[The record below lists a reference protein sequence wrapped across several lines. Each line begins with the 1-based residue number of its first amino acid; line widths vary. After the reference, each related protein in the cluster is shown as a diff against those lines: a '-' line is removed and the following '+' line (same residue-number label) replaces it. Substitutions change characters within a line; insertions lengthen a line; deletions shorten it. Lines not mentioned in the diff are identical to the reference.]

1 MTQTLKVLCVTGW
14 CRNGSTIIGNI
25 LGEVPGFFHV
35 GELHFLWKNAAGLG
49 ANNRCGCGEAL
60 TDCPVWSRVLD
71 GQMPAGTALDRYAAT
86 VTAQQRTYVRTRHT
100 WRIRRRGPHCD
111 AVREHA
117 DRMARTYQAIGN
129 LTGARIIVDTSK
141 IVGEAALLPYV
152 KGIEPCYVHL
162 VRDPRA
168 VACSWRQP
176 KEYVYALPVSK
187 STAYWRGFNL
197 AARAITKHSPGNSLL
212 LRYEDFIADPA
223 ASVGALLRLCGADPA
238 ANPVRGN
245 VVDLHANHTVTGN
258 PDRFRTG
265 TTIIR
270 GTDDA
275 WRSGLPAS
283 AKLAVL
289 ALSWPAFGRYGYR
302 YRGTFRAGPVTTRRQ
317 PVGSG
322 A

>member
-25 LGEVPGFFHV
+25 LGEVPGFCHV
-35 GELHFLWKNAAGLG
+35 GELHFLWKNAVGMG
-49 ANNRCGCGEAL
+49 ANNRCGCGAAL
-60 TDCPVWSRVLD
+60 TDCPVWSRVLAAQLPP
-71 GQMPAGTALDRYAAT
+71 GSALDSYAAT
-86 VTAQQRTYVRTRHT
+86 MTAQQRAYVRTRHT
-100 WRIRRRGPHCD
+100 WRVRRRGPHCD
-111 AVREHA
+111 AIGEHA
-117 DRMARTYQAIGN
+117 DRMARTYQAVAD
-129 LTGARIIVDTSK
+129 LTGARVIVDTSK
-141 IVGEAALLPYV
+141 IVGEAALLPWV
-152 KGIEPCYVHL
+152 DGITPYYVHL

-176 KEYVYALPVSK
+176 KDYVYALSATT
-187 STAYWRGFNL
+187 STAYWSGFNL
-197 AARAITKHSPGNSLL
+197 ASREITRHSPGNSLF

-223 ASVGALLRLCGADPA
+223 ASVGALLRLCGADPG

-265 TTIIR
+265 TTVIR
-270 GTDDA
+270 DTDDA
-275 WRSGLPAS
+275 WRHELPAA

-289 ALSWPAFGRYGYR
+289 ALSWPLFGRYGYR
-302 YRGTFRAGPVTTRRQ
+302 YRGTFSTGSRLTRRQ